1 MEGFMKDSQ
10 GRLVPLDMVKPVDKA
25 RDDLVQSIV
34 SESQVLAAML
44 KEFRDRT
51 MGNIRAF
58 IDLSAEQYHVE
69 FGGAKGNV
77 TLTSFDG
84 EYRVLVAVDERISF
98 DERLQIAKSL
108 IDDCLKEWTKDARSE
123 LKVIVDD
130 AFAVD
135 KMGKVNTNRIL
146 SLRKLE
152 IVDTKW
158 LQAMDA
164 ISDSIT
170 VVQSK
175 EYIRIYK
182 RNAGGDY
189 DKINLD
195 IAS

>member
-10 GRLVPLDMVKPVDKA
+10 GRLVPVDMVKPVDKA

-34 SESQVLAAML
+34 SESQTLAGML
-44 KEFRDRT
+44 QEFRGRT
-51 MGNIRAF
+51 MSNIRAF

-108 IDDCLKEWTKDARSE
+108 IDDCLKEWTRGARSE

-135 KMGKVNTNRIL
+135 KAGKVNTSRIL
-146 SLRKLE
+146 SLRKLD
-152 IVDTKW
+152 IAAPRW
-158 LQAMDA
+158 LKAMEA

-170 VVQSK
+170 VIQSK
-175 EYIRIYK
+175 EYIRIYR
-182 RNAGGDY
+182 RNAQGEY